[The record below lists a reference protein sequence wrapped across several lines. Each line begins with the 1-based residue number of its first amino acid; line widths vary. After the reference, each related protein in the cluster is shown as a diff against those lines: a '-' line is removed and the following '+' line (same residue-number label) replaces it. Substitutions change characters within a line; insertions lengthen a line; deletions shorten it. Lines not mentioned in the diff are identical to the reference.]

1 MRLKDKVALVVG
13 AGQVAGETL
22 GNGRATALVFAREGA
37 KVVAVDR
44 DLASAEETAA
54 LIAKQGGECVALK
67 GDVSSSADCEAFVK
81 ACIARHG
88 RLDVL
93 QYNVGIHGE
102 GRDGDPTVLPE
113 EVWDRVMDVNLKGLY
128 RTCRLVLPIMR
139 EQGGGAITA
148 ISSIFAVCSVD
159 RIAYKTSKAAMNAFC
174 HSIAIGYAKHGVR
187 VNVIMPGLMDTPIAI
202 EYRAKLAGIS
212 RQAVRAERDAKV
224 PLRNRMGTAWDT
236 ANASLFLASDEAGF
250 ITGVVLPVDG
260 GMGARI
266 G

>member
-13 AGQVAGETL
+13 AGQVAGETI

-54 LIAKQGGECVALK
+54 LIAKDGGQCVALR
-67 GDVSSSADCEAFVK
+67 GDVSGNADCQAFVD
-81 ACIARHG
+81 ACMQRHG
-88 RLDVL
+88 RIDVL

-102 GRDGDPTVLPE
+102 GQDGDPTVLPE
-113 EVWDRVMDVNLKGLY
+113 QVWDRVMDVNVKGLY
-128 RTCRLVLPIMR
+128 RVSRLVLPIMR
-139 EQGGGAITA
+139 QQASGAITA

-159 RIAYKTSKAAMNAFC
+159 RLAYKTSKAAMNAFC
-174 HSIAIGYAKHGVR
+174 HSVALAYAKHGVR

-202 EYRAKLAGIS
+202 EYRAKVEGRS
-212 RQAVRAERDAKV
+212 RQSVRDERNAKV
-224 PLRNRMGTAWDT
+224 PLRGRMGTAWDT
-236 ANASLFLASDEAGF
+236 ANASLFLASDEAQF
-250 ITGVVLPVDG
+250 ITGALLPVDG

>member
-1 MRLKDKVALVVG
+1 MRNA
-13 AGQVAGETL
+13 AGSEL
-22 GNGRATALVFAREGA
+22 SHSAT
-37 KVVAVDR
+37 
-44 DLASAEETAA
+44 S
-54 LIAKQGGECVALK
+54 
-67 GDVSSSADCEAFVK
+67 
-81 ACIARHG
+81 
-88 RLDVL
+88 
-93 QYNVGIHGE
+93 
-102 GRDGDPTVLPE
+102 
-113 EVWDRVMDVNLKGLY
+113 
-128 RTCRLVLPIMR
+128 
-139 EQGGGAITA
+139 A

-159 RIAYKTSKAAMNAFC
+159 RLAYKTSKAAMNAFC
-174 HSIAIGYAKHGVR
+174 HSIALGYAKHGVR

-236 ANASLFLASDEAGF
+236 ANASLFLASDEARF